1 MARPRLS
8 DEHHKLVGTTAHKSV
23 AKTVS
28 KLAATRPKM
37 PSHLS
42 KAAKAEWK
50 KILPQLLERGSL
62 TEADACALSLYC
74 ETKSRWIAAKAD
86 VEQNGLTITV
96 TVLDSHGTPV
106 STRKTNP
113 SLRTL
118 ENCERSLRGF
128 LREFGMT
135 PATRERVLP
144 VKKQENDKPKSA
156 AEILFGKKG

>member
-1 MARPRLS
+1 
-8 DEHHKLVGTTAHKSV
+8 
-23 AKTVS
+23 
-28 KLAATRPKM
+28 M

-42 KAAKAEWK
+42 EHARAEWK
-50 KILPQLLERGSL
+50 RILPQLCDRGSL

-74 ETKSRWIAAKAD
+74 ETYSRWLAAKAD
-86 VEQNGLTITV
+86 VEQNGIAVTV

-106 STRKTNP
+106 SSRKPNP

-144 VKKQENDKPKSA
+144 VKKQELDKPKSA
-156 AEILFGKKG
+156 AEIIFGKKGQ